1 MHFSEKYKCYW
12 FTPQRTGT
20 RSTKELLRV
29 LGFQTMDHHFT
40 FDANKKDYFFVSN
53 VRNPY
58 SRLVSLFYLYS
69 HHLNNF
75 HKQFDT
81 WVHDSINHLPFAE
94 KYQFYYHE
102 NFQYLGKPFDKF
114 VRQENLE
121 NDLKSIS
128 FIDLSIPDINRE
140 FEINIVN
147 NRYKTEFEGQM
158 NEKRKNWKEFYNQEL
173 ADLVYEKFLE
183 QFQLFGYHKDSWKY
197 VTP

>member
-40 FDANKKDYFFVSN
+40 FDTTKKDYFFVSN

-75 HKQFDT
+75 HKQFNI
-81 WVHDSINHLPFAE
+81 WVHDSINHSPSAE
-94 KYQFYYHE
+94 KYQFYYHQYY
-102 NFQYLGKPFDKF
+102 QYLGRPFDKF
-114 VRQENLE
+114 VRQENLVD
-121 NDLKSIS
+121 DLKSIG
-128 FIDLSIPDINRE
+128 FIDLNKPEISAE
-140 FEINIVN
+140 FERNILN
-147 NRYKTEFEGQM
+147 NRYEKEFEGQM
-158 NEKRKNWKEFYNQEL
+158 NEKRKNWKEFYNEEL
-173 ADLVYEKFLE
+173 ANFVYEKFIE
-183 QFQLFGYHKDSWKY
+183 QFQLFGYHKDSWKN

>member
-40 FDANKKDYFFVSN
+40 FDRDKKDYFFVSN

-69 HHLNNF
+69 HHLNDF
-75 HKQFDT
+75 QKKFPV
-81 WVHDSINHLPFAE
+81 WVNDSFNHPPAAE

-128 FIDLSIPDINRE
+128 FIDLTIPDINRE

-147 NRYKTEFEGQM
+147 NRYK
-158 NEKRKNWKEFYNQEL
+158 NE
-173 ADLVYEKFLE
+173 
-183 QFQLFGYHKDSWKY
+183 
-197 VTP
+197 